1 MFVEIS
7 FTNRKRNFKLMTA
20 KIVIMTKCEQIVVSA
35 GVASD
40 DIVCHDEVG

>member
-7 FTNRKRNFKLMTA
+7 FTNWNRNFELMTA
-20 KIVIMTKCEQIVVSA
+20 EIVIMTKCEQIVVRA

-40 DIVCHDEVG
+40 DIVGHDEVG

>member
-7 FTNRKRNFKLMTA
+7 FTNWNRNFKLMTA
-20 KIVIMTKCEQIVVSA
+20 EIVIMIKCEQIVVSA

-40 DIVCHDEVG
+40 DIVGHDEVG